1 MTYCTKDTV
10 LTSENAIIAKAFRDT
25 YGDTFHQNQDAAY
38 AVFKDAWKQALSHH
52 AIEAPTLFSQAEW
65 GAITEEA
72 VKANPQVDERFY
84 ELTATEIL
92 TTAEEVGFNPKVKG
106 NIIDGNWLIKFSHKL
121 YLKMLLKK

>member
-1 MTYCTKDTV
+1 M
-10 LTSENAIIAKAFRDT
+10 SENAIIAKAFRDT

-38 AVFKDAWKQALSHH
+38 AVFKDGWKQALTHH
-52 AIEAPTLFSQAEW
+52 QIEAPTLFSQAEW
-65 GAITEEA
+65 SAIAEEA

-92 TTAEEVGFNPKVKG
+92 ATAKEVGFNIKVRG
-106 NIIDGNWLIKFSHKL
+106 NIVNGDWILKFTRKI